1 MMLDKFNCN
10 PDEMFYIGDEEKD
23 IVGAESVNMGSIL
36 IDRKDNKKDFNQD
49 YTVKNLKE
57 VIDIINN

>member
-1 MMLDKFNCN
+1 MLDKFNCN